1 MLRILRSVG
10 LLAAAVFGLAACT
23 TKPPPIARGL
33 PNNIQEYRQA
43 FSERVPTRFPVGSAE
58 TDLRAELLR
67 QHFTI
72 RTAGADL
79 VPYQF
84 SAIVDIPGLCRQTW
98 VILWGAQTNQITSI
112 AGNYSQTCL

>member
-1 MLRILRSVG
+1 MLS
-10 LLAAAVFGLAACT
+10 LAACT

-33 PNNIQEYRQA
+33 PSNIQDARQA

-72 RTAGADL
+72 RTAGANRA
-79 VPYQF
+79 PYQF
-84 SAIVDIPGLCRQTW
+84 LAIVDIPGFCRQTW
-98 VILWGAQTNQITSI
+98 VILWSAQTNQITSI
-112 AGNYSQTCL
+112 AGDYSQTCL